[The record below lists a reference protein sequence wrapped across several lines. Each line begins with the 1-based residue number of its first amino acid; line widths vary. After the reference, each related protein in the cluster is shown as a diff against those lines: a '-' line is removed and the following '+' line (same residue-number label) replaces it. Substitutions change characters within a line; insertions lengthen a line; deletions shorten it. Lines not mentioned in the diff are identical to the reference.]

1 MSEALALEQ
10 APKEQKYSRL
20 SQEQY
25 SIYLEKD
32 LGFKDPSVLLN
43 GNYFQIDEKTGNNV
57 KVMCIRCIHKTA
69 ILSADLDSASNLLR
83 HLRVSTI
90 YSSILYLVTKH

>member
-32 LGFKDPSVLLN
+32 LGFKSPSVLLK
-43 GNYFQIDEKTGNNV
+43 GNYFQIVEKTGNNV
-57 KVMCIRCIHKTA
+57 
-69 ILSADLDSASNLLR
+69 
-83 HLRVSTI
+83 
-90 YSSILYLVTKH
+90 